1 MVADGMKVANQLFL
15 KWKIILNY
23 LGGPVCHKLELEEG
37 GGRGGSGEGWRSPT
51 TEECGQLLEA
61 GKMRK

>member
-1 MVADGMKVANQLFL
+1 MVTEGMKVANQLSL
-15 KWKIILNY
+15 KWGIILNY
-23 LGGPVCHKLELEEG
+23 SGGPVCHKLRLKEG
-37 GGRGGSGEGWRSPT
+37 GGRGGFGEGWRSPT